1 MTINVNLVSRYI
13 RDSLLCTISVRTENT
28 NARARVCVT
37 IGQRKLNHV
46 GI

>member
-13 RDSLLCTISVRTENT
+13 HNSWLCTISVRTEHT
-28 NARARVCVT
+28 NACMCVCVT